1 MLRVALGEYDIG
13 WHDPATS
20 LDRAARLVEHAAAGG
35 ADLVMLPE
43 MCTTGFTMEAVAQ
56 CEALDGPSVKRLSAI
71 AREAGVHLL
80 AGVATCEPR
89 GGDGRQTGFF
99 NSALLFD
106 PSGEVSAHYRKQKL
120 FVFADEQ
127 RHYSPGDAP
136 VIVEVKGVRLAPFIC
151 FDLRYPELF
160 RAVASYVDAMLLI
173 ANWPSSR
180 RMHWDVLC
188 RARAIENQ
196 CFFLAVNRIG
206 EGGGLEYDGGSVAYD
221 PFGELVG
228 EGAGAIVEVDPAR
241 VGEVRRKY
249 PFVEDL
255 RSSPLSQ
262 AAAVLA

>member
-13 WHDPATS
+13 WHDPVTS
-20 LDRAARLVEHAAAGG
+20 LDRAARLVERAAAAG
-35 ADLVMLPE
+35 AELVMLPE
-43 MCTTGFTMEAVAQ
+43 MCTTGFTMDVAAQ
-56 CEALDGPSVKRLSAI
+56 CEPLGGPSVKRLAAI
-71 AREAGVHLL
+71 ARESGLYLL

-89 GGDGRQTGFF
+89 GADGGQTGFF

-106 PSGEVSAHYRKQKL
+106 ASGEVSAHYRKQKL
-120 FVFADEQ
+120 FVYADEQ

-136 VIVEVKGVRLAPFIC
+136 VVVEVKGVRLAPFIC

-173 ANWPSSR
+173 ANWPRSR

-196 CFFLAVNRIG
+196 CFFLAVNRTG
-206 EGGGLEYDGGSVAYD
+206 EGGGLEYDGGSVAYG

-228 EGAGAIVEVDPAR
+228 EGPGAVVEIDPER

-255 RSSPLSQ
+255 RFSPLPEAV
-262 AAAVLA
+262 AAPA